1 MSLLKS
7 SRDVTR
13 STFDWWPEFYDSS
26 WMINKATEWWDNYL
40 LELPLTEPVLD
51 LGCATGRLLRKFTRK
66 DYSSLFGLDISHS
79 SLKVA
84 GRSIKNEKVSLA
96 QGFLE
101 RLPYKDASF
110 STVILS
116 GVLHHLENPLEA
128 LEEIA
133 RILNKQGLFIMADPD
148 FFWGLRHVMN
158 LVLSIYPV
166 FGDRRYYPRK
176 QAQKLAENAGF
187 RKKDL
192 HRAPL
197 SYILIFEKC

>member
-1 MSLLKS
+1 
-7 SRDVTR
+7 
-13 STFDWWPEFYDSS
+13 
-26 WMINKATEWWDNYL
+26 MINKATERWDNYL
-40 LELPLTEPVLD
+40 LKLPLTEPILD
-51 LGCATGRLLRKFTRK
+51 LGCATGRLLRKFPGN
-66 DYSSLFGLDISHS
+66 DYSSLFGFDISHS

-84 GRSIKNEKVSLA
+84 YRNTKNKKVSLT

-116 GVLHHLENPLEA
+116 GVLHHLENPSEA

-133 RILNKQGLFIMADPD
+133 RILNKQGLFIIADPD

-158 LVLSIYPV
+158 LVLDIYPI
-166 FGDRRYYPRK
+166 FGDRRFYSRK
-176 QAQKLAENAGF
+176 RTEKLAESAGF

-192 HRAPL
+192 HRVPL
-197 SYILIFEKC
+197 SYILIFERC